1 MPLGGLGDVG
11 GLAAMRRILAA
22 VAVAAGLLL
31 AGCSI
36 DAQSASSRDRTS
48 SAPAGTSS
56 PGESSAQAD
65 SYTSDPAW
73 PELRDDAQA
82 ARQLVEEYWAS
93 TMPAVFGQQ
102 FVQVSRFLFYEGELN
117 PPDCSGQ
124 PLPPR
129 NAAYCN
135 GEGFV
140 AFDVDWFLEN
150 MKSQA
155 GDSSVYVI
163 LFHEWGHAI
172 QDQIGGPSLGITYEL
187 QADCYAGAAL
197 SEVVRNGQ
205 LQLEAG
211 DAGEVI
217 NILFQGGDPAGTP
230 WLDPDAHGSAEQR
243 IRAFAL
249 GDRNGPE
256 TCYTTYQ

>member
-1 MPLGGLGDVG
+1 MPG
-11 GLAAMRRILAA
+11 I
-22 VAVAAGLLL
+22 
-31 AGCSI
+31 
-36 DAQSASSRDRTS
+36 
-48 SAPAGTSS
+48 
-56 PGESSAQAD
+56 
-65 SYTSDPAW
+65 
-73 PELRDDAQA
+73 
-82 ARQLVEEYWAS
+82 
-93 TMPAVFGQQ
+93 FGQQ
-102 FVQVSRFLFYEGELN
+102 FVQASEFLLYEGELD
-117 PPDCSGQ
+117 PPDCDGQ

-129 NAAYCN
+129 NAAYCS

-163 LFHEWGHAI
+163 LFHEWGHAV
-172 QDQIGGPSLGITYEL
+172 QDQIGGPSLGIAYEL

-197 SEVVRNGQ
+197 SAVVRSGQ

-217 NILFQGGDPAGTP
+217 SILFQLGDPAGTP

-243 IRAFAL
+243 I
-249 GDRNGPE
+249 
-256 TCYTTYQ
+256 